1 MKYWLQ
7 DNDMEMYSTR
17 NEEDSVVA
25 ERFIRTLKNKIY
37 NYMTS
42 ISKNVCNDKLD
53 VIVNKYNNTY
63 STTKMKPADVNSG
76 TYIDFNVEEIY

>member
-7 DNDMEMYSTR
+7 DHDMEMCSTH

-63 STTKMKPADVNSG
+63 TKMKPADVNSG